1 MHLICTSN
9 TGKKQAIASY
19 ESVACSSSSNQD
31 EVERHETTEMTKNF
45 ENKDKDDDDSD
56 DDNTKQGNIQE
67 FNDELTLSL
76 LRDTQG
82 LFHQCVQLVEL
93 QQNKTARRKKRVV
106 WMIGPIIGL
115 VIAAVAI
122 ENEATKLPKCPAG
135 YIVYGCH
142 CIREGKSNTCPFGF
156 VDLRFVKPLK
166 N

>member
-45 ENKDKDDDDSD
+45 ENKDTDDDDD
-56 DDNTKQGNIQE
+56 DHTKQGKLQE
-67 FNDELTLSL
+67 FNDELTRAF

-82 LFHQCVQLVEL
+82 LFHQCVQMVEL

-106 WMIGPIIGL
+106 WMLGPIIGL

-122 ENEATKLPKCPAG
+122 ENNATKLPKCPPNH
-135 YIVYGCH
+135 VMYGRH
-142 CIREGKSNTCPFGF
+142 CIREGRSNSCPFGY
-156 VDLRFVKPLK
+156 VDLRFVKPIK

>member
-45 ENKDKDDDDSD
+45 ENKDKDDDSD
-56 DDNTKQGNIQE
+56 DDHTKQGKIQK
-67 FNDELTLSL
+67 FNDELTRSL
-76 LRDTQG
+76 VRDTQG
-82 LFHQCVQLVEL
+82 LFHQCVQLIEL

-106 WMIGPIIGL
+106 WMLGPIIGL
-115 VIAAVAI
+115 VIAAVA
-122 ENEATKLPKCPAG
+122 KCPSG
-135 YIVYGCH
+135 YIVYGRH
-142 CIREGKSNTCPFGF
+142 CIRESRSNTCPFGF
-156 VDLRFVKPLK
+156 VDLRFVKPIK

>member
-9 TGKKQAIASY
+9 TGKKQTIASY

-31 EVERHETTEMTKNF
+31 EVERHETIEMTKNF

-106 WMIGPIIGL
+106 
-115 VIAAVAI
+115 
-122 ENEATKLPKCPAG
+122 
-135 YIVYGCH
+135 
-142 CIREGKSNTCPFGF
+142 
-156 VDLRFVKPLK
+156 
-166 N
+166 

>member
-45 ENKDKDDDDSD
+45 ETKDTDDDDD
-56 DDNTKQGNIQE
+56 DDQGKLQE
-67 FNDELTLSL
+67 FNDELTRAF

-82 LFHQCVQLVEL
+82 LFHQCVQMVEL

-106 WMIGPIIGL
+106 WMLGPIIGL

-122 ENEATKLPKCPAG
+122 KNNATKLSKCPPNHV
-135 YIVYGCH
+135 IYGRH
-142 CIREGKSNTCPFGF
+142 CIREGRSNSCPFGY
-156 VDLRFVKPLK
+156 VDLRFVKPIK